1 MPLSVVES
9 MGALKTQL
17 LMKHLNGTGAH
28 KWTHKFPKCPDV
40 TRISKMKIF
49 PLTEIKFHLH
59 FDGLFGCNRSAISSF
74 QCNINLMA
82 LYKPKKST
90 NYMVVW
96 CHRITQLMNYL
107 SIWAVCSKPNR
118 PNDIPKCMHNNEQT
132 AKPQVDLFVLLHSAE
147 VTHRL
152 NYRLPVD

>member
-1 MPLSVVES
+1 MEQVHINEHTHFRN
-9 MGALKTQL
+9 AL
-17 LMKHLNGTGAH
+17 MSHAFR
-28 KWTHKFPKCPDV
+28 KWKF
-40 TRISKMKIF
+40 
-49 PLTEIKFHLH
+49 FHLPKLN
-59 FDGLFGCNRSAISSF
+59 FTYISMDFLAATVPSF

-107 SIWAVCSKPNR
+107 SIWAVCSKPN
-118 PNDIPKCMHNNEQT
+118 DIPKCMHNNEQT
-132 AKPQVDLFVLLHSAE
+132 AKPQVDLFVLLHSVE